1 MAAVENGA
9 AQEVVVGIAQRVVA
23 SVGIAAAVTLAGAGV
38 AGAQPEAP
46 EPESPLTQYV
56 EMLPPAPPQCAAMW
70 EPIEDRIEDMVPCGD
85 RARVRRVRR
94 LVRGPHRLSRS

>member
-1 MAAVENGA
+1 MGV
-9 AQEVVVGIAQRVVA
+9 AQRVVA

-70 EPIEDRIEDMVPCGD
+70 EPIEDRIEDMVPPAIEPAFDAFDDWCE
-85 RARVRRVRR
+85 
-94 LVRGPHRLSRS
+94 GPTD